1 MLALGAIHR
10 IHLRCIVFLLGGN
23 TVGNNSFAV
32 GIGAMAVL
40 DDSYAIGRGSV
51 ANRAVGVSG
60 YRADGRTNATWQA
73 TGNAVSVGDS
83 E

>member
-1 MLALGAIHR
+1 MYR
-10 IHLRCIVFLLGGN
+10 FFLLGGN

-51 ANRAVGVSG
+51 ANRAAGVSG
-60 YRADGRTNATWQA
+60 
-73 TGNAVSVGDS
+73 
-83 E
+83 

>member
-32 GIGAMAVL
+32 GIGPWPYWMIPML
-40 DDSYAIGRGSV
+40 SV
-51 ANRAVGVSG
+51 AVP
-60 YRADGRTNATWQA
+60 
-73 TGNAVSVGDS
+73 
-83 E
+83 